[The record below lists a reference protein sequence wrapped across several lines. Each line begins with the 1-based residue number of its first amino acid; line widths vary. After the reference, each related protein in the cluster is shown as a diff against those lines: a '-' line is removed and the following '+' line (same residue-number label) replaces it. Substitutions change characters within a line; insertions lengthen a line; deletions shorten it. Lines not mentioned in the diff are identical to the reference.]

1 MKKPPEKER
10 RNEIWEI
17 SFRKKGGES
26 IARLAYGGGGHMCQK
41 IRTWARMF
49 MQDAGKCEIYCQ
61 SFIFS
66 LAEKIRESVG
76 GGGGEVLAA
85 ASEGEGKT
93 YDTFRVETGKYGSQG
108 RWRKDGE
115 KRKRC
120 ERRLYIRHFRTPV
133 FNGSYKPAPLVLI
146 QL

>member
-1 MKKPPEKER
+1 MPKKY
-10 RNEIWEI
+10 
-17 SFRKKGGES
+17 
-26 IARLAYGGGGHMCQK
+26 ARGHVCSC
-41 IRTWARMF
+41 RMQASVKYTANLF
-49 MQDAGKCEIYCQ
+49 
-61 SFIFS
+61 FFS

-76 GGGGEVLAA
+76 GGGGEFLAA
-85 ASEGEGKT
+85 ASEREGKT

-120 ERRLYIRHFRTPV
+120 ERRLCIRHFRTPV
-133 FNGSYKPAPLVLI
+133 FNGSYKPAPLVSI